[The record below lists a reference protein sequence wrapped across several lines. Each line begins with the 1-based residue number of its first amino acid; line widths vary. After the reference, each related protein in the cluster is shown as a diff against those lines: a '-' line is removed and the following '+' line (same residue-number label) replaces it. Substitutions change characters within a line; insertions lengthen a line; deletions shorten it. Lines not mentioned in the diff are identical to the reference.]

1 MRYGTSR
8 EAHVSTYFW
17 GTVMELK
24 WLMIAFAVIMS
35 SIAIGASVE
44 KYADKQCRIAAIA
57 NQVPAT
63 EIDKACGT
71 K

>member
-1 MRYGTSR
+1 
-8 EAHVSTYFW
+8 
-17 GTVMELK
+17 MELK